1 MLEKENIIEV
11 YNTLG
16 CPLYLMNDPNLLEK
30 MYSSIE
36 FRATD
41 YKWHKKVIK
50 VWIIKHLHEKIK
62 ENYNIYIAKS
72 TLQNYIQP

>member
-1 MLEKENIIEV
+1 MQQLNNKFGKKKREMLEKENIIEV

-41 YKWHKKVIK
+41 YK
-50 VWIIKHLHEKIK
+50 
-62 ENYNIYIAKS
+62 
-72 TLQNYIQP
+72 